1 MYYEV
6 IMDAFELI
14 KTRRSIRK
22 FTDNPVSDEVI
33 DRIIEAGTWAPSGLN
48 NQPWK
53 FAVIKDSELKKEMSG
68 LTHYSKIVAG
78 ANVLIAVML
87 DNSLSYDRTKDCQ
100 AIGACLQNML
110 LYIHSIGLGAV
121 WLGEILKNK
130 DRILTLIGGPKDLEL
145 MAVIALGHPAEKG
158 GKVTRKVTD
167 QTVIFRR

>member
-1 MYYEV
+1 
-6 IMDAFELI
+6 MDAFELI
-14 KTRRSIRK
+14 TTRRSIRK
-22 FTDNPVSDEVI
+22 FTDKQVPDEVI

-53 FAVIKDSELKKEMSG
+53 FAVIKDSALKKEVSG
-68 LTHYSKIVAG
+68 LTHYSKIVSG
-78 ANVLIAVML
+78 ANVLLAVFL

-100 AIGACLQNML
+100 AIGACIQNML

-130 DRILTLIGGPKDLEL
+130 DNVTELISGPKNLEL

-158 GKVTRKVTD
+158 GKVTRKGLD
-167 QTVIFRR
+167 QTVLFRR